1 MKNYE
6 AAGKGAPEATAAWS
20 AGQEGGMGHRNVVR
34 QALNDLW
41 APEKIGKLRGFA
53 QDLTHNG
60 PDADELLH
68 EACARVLAKSYLYDA
83 SRPFDA
89 WVGRVLFNVFQDR
102 KKSLACTR
110 VTSLDLESS
119 DGEPLFPEALSD
131 GQPAHLDEMLVDE
144 SRRHVAAA
152 LRQLPEAHREIL
164 TLCDIEALSYEDTAR
179 RLGVPL
185 GTVRSRLARARA
197 ALLRLLQED

>member
-1 MKNYE
+1 MHTKN
-6 AAGKGAPEATAAWS
+6 TS
-20 AGQEGGMGHRNVVR
+20 AQRQTGNSETVVR
-34 QALNDLW
+34 QALADLW
-41 APEKIGKLRGFA
+41 ASQNIGKLRGFA
-53 QDLTHNG
+53 RHLTHNAA
-60 PDADELLH
+60 DAAELLQ
-68 EACARVLAKSYLYDA
+68 EACARVLAKPHLYDA
-83 SRPFDA
+83 SRPFDTWLCQVLINAFRDRNRSFA
-89 WVGRVLFNVFQDR
+89 W
-102 KKSLACTR
+102 TR
-110 VTSLDLESS
+110 VMSLDLEDSE
-119 DGEPLFPEALSD
+119 GEPLFPEALSD
-131 GQPAHLDEMLVDE
+131 GQPAHLDERLVDE